1 MRRTLAL
8 LGMLSAWTGCIV
20 HTDGD
25 YACDGP
31 DTYQCYVEYDPL
43 YGYSRVCDWAPDPAL
58 CVDIGGSSGDSG
70 ARRQRTG
77 SASSGDTSS
86 STPAPPT
93 SVTPPA
99 RGGAGS
105 SGTGNSETSS
115 STDPTDLPC
124 THDGQCGTGL
134 CIGGDCFYGCADDSS
149 CGTGDFC
156 SVVQATPVCQV
167 NDDPTVD
174 CKRSADC
181 SFGQECL
188 NASCHDI
195 CSTTTDCSNDLDRCI
210 AGLCVPDRR
219 IVSECL
225 LDRDCSAGEVC
236 IDATCQVR

>member
-1 MRRTLAL
+1 
-8 LGMLSAWTGCIV
+8 MLSAWTGCVV

-43 YGYSRVCDWAPDPAL
+43 YGYQRVCDWAPDPVL
-58 CVDIGGSSGDSG
+58 CIDVGNSDDSDP
-70 ARRQRTG
+70 RHQRPAG
-77 SASSGDTSS
+77 VGSGDTSPG
-86 STPAPPT
+86 TP
-93 SVTPPA
+93 TPPA
-99 RGGAGS
+99 SPPPPTRGG
-105 SGTGNSETSS
+105 TSPS
-115 STDPTDLPC
+115 ADPTDLPC

-134 CIGGDCFYGCADDSS
+134 CIEGDCFYGCADDPS

-156 SVVQATPVCQV
+156 GTVQATPVCQV
-167 NDDPTVD
+167 NDNPAVD

-181 SFGQECL
+181 GFAQECL
-188 NASCHDI
+188 NATCHDT
-195 CSTTTDCSNDLDRCI
+195 CTSTSDCSNDLDRCV